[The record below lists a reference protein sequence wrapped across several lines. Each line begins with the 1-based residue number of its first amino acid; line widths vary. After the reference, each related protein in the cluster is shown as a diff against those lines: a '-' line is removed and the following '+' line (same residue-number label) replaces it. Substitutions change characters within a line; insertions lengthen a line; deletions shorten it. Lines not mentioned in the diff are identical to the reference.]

1 MAYKGKYRPQN
12 PKKYKGDPTNIVYR
26 SLWEQKFMRYCDLNE
41 NVSQWQSEEFFVPY
55 RSPLDNKFHRYFPDF
70 FIKYTDKN
78 GNKRTM
84 VVEIKPKKE
93 VEMPE
98 QNPSRRTKS
107 WAYRV
112 QTWVVNQA
120 KWKAAE
126 EYCADRNYEFKIMTD
141 DDLYGRS
148 NLPTRKGYWR

>member
-12 PKKYKGDPTNIVYR
+12 PKKYKGDPANIVYR

-41 NVSQWQSEEFFVPY
+41 NVNQWQSEEFFIPY

-70 FIKYTDKN
+70 FLKYTDKN

-98 QNPSRRTKS
+98 QNPTRRTKS

-120 KWKAAE
+120 KWEAAK
-126 EYCADRNYEFKIMTD
+126 EYCADRNYEFKIMTE
-141 DDLYGRS
+141 DDLYG
-148 NLPTRKGYWR
+148 

>member
-41 NVSQWQSEEFFVPY
+41 NVNQWQSEEFFIPY

-70 FIKYTDKN
+70 FLKYTDKN

-98 QNPSRRTKS
+98 QNPTRRTKS

-120 KWKAAE
+120 KWEAAK
-126 EYCADRNYEFKIMTD
+126 EYCADRNYEFKIMTE
-141 DDLYGRS
+141 DDLYG
-148 NLPTRKGYWR
+148 